1 MARRGNGEG
10 GRIVSAPRGIVVFDL
25 DGTLVDSAPDLADAL
40 DDLLNEKGLAPL
52 GLDVTRALIG
62 HGIDNLVR
70 QGLAR
75 RGVMV
80 AGDELR
86 PLADR
91 FRTIYAAGLSRRTR
105 PYEAVEPSLES
116 LAGQGWR
123 LAVCTN
129 KLEPYARQILADLG
143 LIARFAVISGPDT
156 FGVAKP
162 DPAQLLRTIAA
173 AGPAGMPA
181 VMVGDSEV
189 DVATAK
195 AAQVPVIAVTYGYA
209 KKPLAELDPD
219 ALADRFDQVPA
230 LVERL
235 LSS

>member
-105 PYEAVEPSLES
+105 PYEAVEPSLEFS
-116 LAGQGWR
+116 
-123 LAVCTN
+123 
-129 KLEPYARQILADLG
+129 PARVGG
-143 LIARFAVISGPDT
+143 LPSAPTSSSP
-156 FGVAKP
+156 
-162 DPAQLLRTIAA
+162 
-173 AGPAGMPA
+173 MPA
-181 VMVGDSEV
+181 RSSRIW
-189 DVATAK
+189 ASS
-195 AAQVPVIAVTYGYA
+195 
-209 KKPLAELDPD
+209 
-219 ALADRFDQVPA
+219 PA
-230 LVERL
+230 
-235 LSS
+235 SQ